1 MAELIIVFREVLEGS
16 LIVGILY
23 TYLKKTNQPAAILKL
38 WQGVAAALIVSVLGS
53 FIFQIFADG
62 FEGRAGKLLEGII
75 MIIAAAVLGSMI
87 VWMAKNR
94 NIADDLKD
102 KANEAL
108 SGENVG
114 YGIFALAFVSGFRE
128 GIETIL
134 FLYGII
140 IIEGGLNIVLSLVG
154 AALGIGLSFTK
165 ARGYEGIG
173 ASKIGSI
180 FIYIL
185 VATIGMKMDLTSIFD
200 EPKLIL
206 IGLIWISIHA
216 ILLVV
221 VAKLIH
227 APYFFLAVG
236 SQANVGGAASAPVVA
251 AAFSWNKSDLNY
263 LDGKKAQKQIIY
275 DNFQENLGGLI
286 VRLCLRDKYPDN
298 FIEKYLEYGFYYRKY
313 QGEIKNRYSSPY
325 LPYFLLT

>member
-23 TYLKKTNQPAAILKL
+23 TYLKKTNQPAAILRL
-38 WQGVAAALIVSVLGS
+38 WQGVAAALVVSVLGS

-62 FEGRAGKLLEGII
+62 FEGRAGKLFEGII

-114 YGIFALAFVSGFRE
+114 YGIFALAFVSVFRE

-140 IIEGGLNIVLSLVG
+140 IKEGGLNIVLSLVG
-154 AALGIGLSFTK
+154 AALGIGLSFMIFIQGRKVPLKTFFNVTSVILIFVAAGMFTYGVHELESARVIPFYGGEVIENDNSLIAKRMNGDTK
-165 ARGYEGIG
+165 IFTFDPSSENIDDVSYK
-173 ASKIGSI
+173 ASKWASRIWDLNPPKNFDGTYPVFHDKGAIGGLMKGLFGYNGDPSAI
-180 FIYIL
+180 ELIAWIL
-185 VATIGMKMDLTSIFD
+185 VASGLGLTWR
-200 EPKLIL
+200 KT
-206 IGLIWISIHA
+206 
-216 ILLVV
+216 
-221 VAKLIH
+221 
-227 APYFFLAVG
+227 
-236 SQANVGGAASAPVVA
+236 AS
-251 AAFSWNKSDLNY
+251 
-263 LDGKKAQKQIIY
+263 
-275 DNFQENLGGLI
+275 
-286 VRLCLRDKYPDN
+286 
-298 FIEKYLEYGFYYRKY
+298 
-313 QGEIKNRYSSPY
+313 
-325 LPYFLLT
+325 

>member
-23 TYLKKTNQPAAILKL
+23 TYLRKTDQSEAISRL
-38 WQGVAAALIVSVLGS
+38 WQGVLAALVASVIGS

-62 FEGRAGKLLEGII
+62 FEGRAGKLFEGII

-114 YGIFALAFVSGFRE
+114 YGIFVLAFVSVFRE

-140 IIEGGLNIVLSLVG
+140 IKEGGLNITLSFVG
-154 AALGIGLSFTK
+154 AALGIGLSFMIFVQGRKVPLKTFFNVTSILLIFVAAGMFTYGVHELESAKVIPYIGGSVQENSDNAIATRMNGDERVFTFENNSDNKVVISK
-165 ARGYEGIG
+165 AKKWASRVWDLNPPKNNDGTYPIMHDKGAVGGLLKGLFGYNGDPSLIEII
-173 ASKIGSI
+173 AWV
-180 FIYIL
+180 L
-185 VATIGMKMDLTSIFD
+185 VA
-200 EPKLIL
+200 
-206 IGLIWISIHA
+206 
-216 ILLVV
+216 
-221 VAKLIH
+221 
-227 APYFFLAVG
+227 
-236 SQANVGGAASAPVVA
+236 
-251 AAFSWNKSDLNY
+251 
-263 LDGKKAQKQIIY
+263 
-275 DNFQENLGGLI
+275 GGL
-286 VRLCLRDKYPDN
+286 
-298 FIEKYLEYGFYYRKY
+298 GFAWR
-313 QGEIKNRYSSPY
+313 ETAS
-325 LPYFLLT
+325 

>member
-23 TYLKKTNQPAAILKL
+23 TYLKKTNQPAAILRL

-62 FEGRAGKLLEGII
+62 FEGRAGKLFEGII

-114 YGIFALAFVSGFRE
+114 YGIFALAFVSVFRE

-140 IIEGGLNIVLSLVG
+140 IKEGGLNIVLSLVG
-154 AALGIGLSFTK
+154 AALGIGLSFMIFIQGKKVPLKTFFNVTSVILIFVAAGMFTYGVHELESARVIPFYGGEVIENDNSLVAKRMNGDTK
-165 ARGYEGIG
+165 IFTFDSSSDNIG
-173 ASKIGSI
+173 DVSYKASKWASRIWDLNPPKNFDGTYPVFHDKGAIGGLMKGLFGYNGDPSAI
-180 FIYIL
+180 ELIAWVL
-185 VATIGMKMDLTSIFD
+185 VATGLGLTWR
-200 EPKLIL
+200 KT
-206 IGLIWISIHA
+206 
-216 ILLVV
+216 
-221 VAKLIH
+221 
-227 APYFFLAVG
+227 
-236 SQANVGGAASAPVVA
+236 AS
-251 AAFSWNKSDLNY
+251 
-263 LDGKKAQKQIIY
+263 
-275 DNFQENLGGLI
+275 
-286 VRLCLRDKYPDN
+286 
-298 FIEKYLEYGFYYRKY
+298 
-313 QGEIKNRYSSPY
+313 
-325 LPYFLLT
+325 

>member
-23 TYLKKTNQPAAILKL
+23 TYLKKTNQPAAILRL

-62 FEGRAGKLLEGII
+62 FEGRAGKLFEGII

-114 YGIFALAFVSGFRE
+114 YGIFALAFVSVFRE

-134 FLYGII
+134 FLYSII
-140 IIEGGLNIVLSLVG
+140 IKEGGLNIVLSLVG
-154 AALGIGLSFTK
+154 AALGIGLSFMIFIQGRKVPLKTFFNVTSIILIFVAAGMFTYGVHELESARIIPFYGGEVIENDNSLVAKRMNGDTK
-165 ARGYEGIG
+165 IFTFDSSSDNIDDVSYK
-173 ASKIGSI
+173 ASKWASRIWDLNPPKNFDGTYPVFHDKGAIGGLMKGLFGYNGDPSAI
-180 FIYIL
+180 ELIAWVL
-185 VATIGMKMDLTSIFD
+185 VATGLGLTWR
-200 EPKLIL
+200 KT
-206 IGLIWISIHA
+206 
-216 ILLVV
+216 
-221 VAKLIH
+221 
-227 APYFFLAVG
+227 
-236 SQANVGGAASAPVVA
+236 AS
-251 AAFSWNKSDLNY
+251 
-263 LDGKKAQKQIIY
+263 
-275 DNFQENLGGLI
+275 
-286 VRLCLRDKYPDN
+286 
-298 FIEKYLEYGFYYRKY
+298 
-313 QGEIKNRYSSPY
+313 
-325 LPYFLLT
+325 

>member
-23 TYLKKTNQPAAILKL
+23 TYLKKTNQSAAILRL

-62 FEGRAGKLLEGII
+62 FEGRAGKLFEGII

-114 YGIFALAFVSGFRE
+114 YGIFALAFVSVFRE

-140 IIEGGLNIVLSLVG
+140 IKEGGLNIVLSLVG
-154 AALGIGLSFTK
+154 AALGIGLSFMIFIQGKKVPLKTFFNVTSVILIFVAAGMFTYGVHELESARAIPFYGGEVIENDNSLVAKRMNGDTK
-165 ARGYEGIG
+165 IFTFDSSSDNIDDVSYK
-173 ASKIGSI
+173 ASKWASRIWDLNPPKNFDGTYPVFHDKGAIGGLMKGLFGYNGDPSAI
-180 FIYIL
+180 ELIAWIL
-185 VATIGMKMDLTSIFD
+185 VATGLGLTWR
-200 EPKLIL
+200 KT
-206 IGLIWISIHA
+206 
-216 ILLVV
+216 
-221 VAKLIH
+221 
-227 APYFFLAVG
+227 
-236 SQANVGGAASAPVVA
+236 AS
-251 AAFSWNKSDLNY
+251 
-263 LDGKKAQKQIIY
+263 
-275 DNFQENLGGLI
+275 
-286 VRLCLRDKYPDN
+286 
-298 FIEKYLEYGFYYRKY
+298 
-313 QGEIKNRYSSPY
+313 
-325 LPYFLLT
+325 

>member
-23 TYLKKTNQPAAILKL
+23 TYLKKTNQPAAILRL

-62 FEGRAGKLLEGII
+62 FEGRAGKLFEGII

-114 YGIFALAFVSGFRE
+114 YGIFALAFVSIFRE

-140 IIEGGLNIVLSLVG
+140 IKEGGLNIVLSLVG
-154 AALGIGLSFTK
+154 AALGIGLSFMIFIQGKKVPLKTFFNVTSVILIFVAAGMFTYGVHELESARVIPFYGGEVIENDNSLVAKRMNGDTK
-165 ARGYEGIG
+165 IFTFDSSSDNINDVSYN
-173 ASKIGSI
+173 ASKWASRVWDLNPPKNFDGTYPIFHDKGAIGGLMKGLFGYNGDPSAI
-180 FIYIL
+180 ELIAWII
-185 VATIGMKMDLTSIFD
+185 VATGLGLTWR
-200 EPKLIL
+200 KT
-206 IGLIWISIHA
+206 
-216 ILLVV
+216 
-221 VAKLIH
+221 
-227 APYFFLAVG
+227 
-236 SQANVGGAASAPVVA
+236 AS
-251 AAFSWNKSDLNY
+251 
-263 LDGKKAQKQIIY
+263 
-275 DNFQENLGGLI
+275 
-286 VRLCLRDKYPDN
+286 
-298 FIEKYLEYGFYYRKY
+298 
-313 QGEIKNRYSSPY
+313 
-325 LPYFLLT
+325 

>member
-23 TYLKKTNQPAAILKL
+23 TYLKKTNQPAAILRL

-62 FEGRAGKLLEGII
+62 FEGRAGKLFEGII

-94 NIADDLKD
+94 NIAEDLKD

-114 YGIFALAFVSGFRE
+114 YGIFALAFVSVFRE

-140 IIEGGLNIVLSLVG
+140 IKEGGLNIVLSLVG
-154 AALGIGLSFTK
+154 AALGIG
-165 ARGYEGIG
+165 
-173 ASKIGSI
+173 
-180 FIYIL
+180 
-185 VATIGMKMDLTSIFD
+185 
-200 EPKLIL
+200 
-206 IGLIWISIHA
+206 
-216 ILLVV
+216 
-221 VAKLIH
+221 
-227 APYFFLAVG
+227 
-236 SQANVGGAASAPVVA
+236 
-251 AAFSWNKSDLNY
+251 
-263 LDGKKAQKQIIY
+263 
-275 DNFQENLGGLI
+275 
-286 VRLCLRDKYPDN
+286 
-298 FIEKYLEYGFYYRKY
+298 
-313 QGEIKNRYSSPY
+313 
-325 LPYFLLT
+325 

>member
-23 TYLKKTNQPAAILKL
+23 TYLKKTNQPAAILRL

-62 FEGRAGKLLEGII
+62 FEGRAGKLFEGII

-114 YGIFALAFVSGFRE
+114 YGIFALAFVSVFRE

-140 IIEGGLNIVLSLVG
+140 IKEGGLNIVLSLVG
-154 AALGIGLSFTK
+154 AALGIGLSFMIFIQGKKVPLKTFFNVTSVILIFVAAGMFTYGVHELESARIIPFYGGEVIENDNSLVAKRMNGDTK
-165 ARGYEGIG
+165 IFTFDFSSDNIDDVTYK
-173 ASKIGSI
+173 ASKWASRIWDLNPPKNFDGTYPVFHDKGAIGGLMKGLFGYNGDPSAI
-180 FIYIL
+180 ELIAWVL
-185 VATIGMKMDLTSIFD
+185 VAAGLGLTWR
-200 EPKLIL
+200 KT
-206 IGLIWISIHA
+206 
-216 ILLVV
+216 
-221 VAKLIH
+221 
-227 APYFFLAVG
+227 
-236 SQANVGGAASAPVVA
+236 AS
-251 AAFSWNKSDLNY
+251 
-263 LDGKKAQKQIIY
+263 
-275 DNFQENLGGLI
+275 
-286 VRLCLRDKYPDN
+286 
-298 FIEKYLEYGFYYRKY
+298 
-313 QGEIKNRYSSPY
+313 
-325 LPYFLLT
+325 

>member
-23 TYLKKTNQPAAILKL
+23 TYLKKTNQPAAILRL

-62 FEGRAGKLLEGII
+62 FEGRAGKLFEGII

-114 YGIFALAFVSGFRE
+114 YGIFALAFVSVFRE

-140 IIEGGLNIVLSLVG
+140 IKEGGLNIVLSLVG
-154 AALGIGLSFTK
+154 AALGIGLSFMIFIQGKKVPLKTFFNVTSVILIFVAAGMFTYGVHELESARVIPFYGGEVIENDNSLVAKRMNGDTK
-165 ARGYEGIG
+165 IFTFDSSSDNIDDVSYK
-173 ASKIGSI
+173 ASKWASRVWDLNPPKNFDGTYPVFHDKGAIGGLMKGLFGYNGDPSAI
-180 FIYIL
+180 ELIAWVL
-185 VATIGMKMDLTSIFD
+185 VAAGLGLTWR
-200 EPKLIL
+200 KT
-206 IGLIWISIHA
+206 
-216 ILLVV
+216 
-221 VAKLIH
+221 
-227 APYFFLAVG
+227 
-236 SQANVGGAASAPVVA
+236 AS
-251 AAFSWNKSDLNY
+251 
-263 LDGKKAQKQIIY
+263 
-275 DNFQENLGGLI
+275 
-286 VRLCLRDKYPDN
+286 
-298 FIEKYLEYGFYYRKY
+298 
-313 QGEIKNRYSSPY
+313 
-325 LPYFLLT
+325 

>member
-23 TYLKKTNQPAAILKL
+23 TYLRKTDQPEAISRL
-38 WQGVAAALIVSVLGS
+38 WQGVVAALVASVIGS

-62 FEGRAGKLLEGII
+62 FEGRAGKLFEGII

-114 YGIFALAFVSGFRE
+114 YGIFILAFVSVFRE

-140 IIEGGLNIVLSLVG
+140 IKEGGLNITLSFVG
-154 AALGIGLSFTK
+154 AALGIGLSFM
-165 ARGYEGIG
+165 
-173 ASKIGSI
+173 I
-180 FIYIL
+180 FVQGRKVPL
-185 VATIGMKMDLTSIFD
+185 KTFFNVTSILLIFVAAGMFTYGVHELESAKVIPYIGGSVQENSDNVIATRMNGD
-200 EPKLIL
+200 EKVFTFENNNDNKVVMSKAKKWASRVWDLNPPKNNDGTYPIMHDK
-206 IGLIWISIHA
+206 G
-216 ILLVV
+216 
-221 VAKLIH
+221 
-227 APYFFLAVG
+227 AVG
-236 SQANVGGAASAPVVA
+236 GLMKGLFGYNGDPSLIEVIAWILAA
-251 AAFSWNKSDLNY
+251 
-263 LDGKKAQKQIIY
+263 
-275 DNFQENLGGLI
+275 GGL
-286 VRLCLRDKYPDN
+286 
-298 FIEKYLEYGFYYRKY
+298 GFAWRKTA
-313 QGEIKNRYSSPY
+313 S
-325 LPYFLLT
+325 

>member
-23 TYLKKTNQPAAILKL
+23 TYLKKTNQSAAILRL
-38 WQGVAAALIVSVLGS
+38 WQGVAAALVVSVLGS

-62 FEGRAGKLLEGII
+62 FEGRAGKLFEGII

-114 YGIFALAFVSGFRE
+114 YGIFALAFVSVFRE

-140 IIEGGLNIVLSLVG
+140 IKEGGLNIVLSLVG
-154 AALGIGLSFTK
+154 AALGIGLSFMIFIQGKKVPLKTFFNVTSVILIFVAAGMFTYGVHELESARVIPFYGGEVIENDNSLVAKRMNGDTK
-165 ARGYEGIG
+165 IFTFDSSSDNIDDVSYK
-173 ASKIGSI
+173 ASKWASRVWDLNPPKNFDGTYPVFHDKGAIGGLMKGLFGYNGDPSAI
-180 FIYIL
+180 ELIAWVL
-185 VATIGMKMDLTSIFD
+185 VATGLGLTWR
-200 EPKLIL
+200 KT
-206 IGLIWISIHA
+206 
-216 ILLVV
+216 
-221 VAKLIH
+221 
-227 APYFFLAVG
+227 
-236 SQANVGGAASAPVVA
+236 AS
-251 AAFSWNKSDLNY
+251 
-263 LDGKKAQKQIIY
+263 
-275 DNFQENLGGLI
+275 
-286 VRLCLRDKYPDN
+286 
-298 FIEKYLEYGFYYRKY
+298 
-313 QGEIKNRYSSPY
+313 
-325 LPYFLLT
+325 

>member
-23 TYLKKTNQPAAILKL
+23 TYLKKTNQSAAILRL
-38 WQGVAAALIVSVLGS
+38 WQGVAAALVVSVLGS

-62 FEGRAGKLLEGII
+62 FEGRAGKLFEGII

-114 YGIFALAFVSGFRE
+114 YGIFALAFVSVFRE

-140 IIEGGLNIVLSLVG
+140 IKEGGLNIVLSLVG
-154 AALGIGLSFTK
+154 AALGIGLSFMIFIQGKKVPLKTFFNVTSVILIFVAAGMFTYGVHELESARVIPFYGGEVIENDNSLVAKRMNGDTK
-165 ARGYEGIG
+165 IFTFDSSSDNIDDVSYK
-173 ASKIGSI
+173 ASKWASRVWDLNPPKNFDGTYPVFHDKGAIGGLMKGLFGYNGDPSAI
-180 FIYIL
+180 ELIAWIL
-185 VATIGMKMDLTSIFD
+185 VASGLGLTWR
-200 EPKLIL
+200 KT
-206 IGLIWISIHA
+206 
-216 ILLVV
+216 
-221 VAKLIH
+221 
-227 APYFFLAVG
+227 
-236 SQANVGGAASAPVVA
+236 AS
-251 AAFSWNKSDLNY
+251 
-263 LDGKKAQKQIIY
+263 
-275 DNFQENLGGLI
+275 
-286 VRLCLRDKYPDN
+286 
-298 FIEKYLEYGFYYRKY
+298 
-313 QGEIKNRYSSPY
+313 
-325 LPYFLLT
+325 

>member
-23 TYLKKTNQPAAILKL
+23 TYLKKTNQTAAILRL

-62 FEGRAGKLLEGII
+62 FEGRAGKLFEGII

-114 YGIFALAFVSGFRE
+114 YGIFALAFVSVFRE

-140 IIEGGLNIVLSLVG
+140 IKEGGLNIVLSLVG
-154 AALGIGLSFTK
+154 AALGIGLSFMIFIQGKKVPLKTFFNVTSVILIFVAAGMFTYGVHELESARVIPFYGGEVIENDNSLVAKRMNGDTK
-165 ARGYEGIG
+165 IFTFDSSSDNIDDVSYK
-173 ASKIGSI
+173 ASKWASRVWDLNPPKNFDGTYPVFHDKGAIGGLMKGLFGYNGDPSAI
-180 FIYIL
+180 ELIAWVL
-185 VATIGMKMDLTSIFD
+185 VATGLGLTWR
-200 EPKLIL
+200 KT
-206 IGLIWISIHA
+206 
-216 ILLVV
+216 
-221 VAKLIH
+221 
-227 APYFFLAVG
+227 
-236 SQANVGGAASAPVVA
+236 AS
-251 AAFSWNKSDLNY
+251 
-263 LDGKKAQKQIIY
+263 
-275 DNFQENLGGLI
+275 
-286 VRLCLRDKYPDN
+286 
-298 FIEKYLEYGFYYRKY
+298 
-313 QGEIKNRYSSPY
+313 
-325 LPYFLLT
+325 

>member
-23 TYLKKTNQPAAILKL
+23 TYLKKTNQPAAILRL

-62 FEGRAGKLLEGII
+62 FEGRAGKLFEGII

-114 YGIFALAFVSGFRE
+114 YGIFALAFVSVFRE

-140 IIEGGLNIVLSLVG
+140 IKEGGLNIVLSLVG
-154 AALGIGLSFTK
+154 AALGIGLSFMIFIQGKKVPLKTFFNVTSVILIFVAAGMFTYGVHELESARVIPFYGGEVIENDNSLIAKRMNGDTK
-165 ARGYEGIG
+165 IFTFDPSSENIDDVSYK
-173 ASKIGSI
+173 ASKWASRIWDLNPPKNFDGTYPVFHDKGAIGGLMKGLFGYNGDPSAI
-180 FIYIL
+180 ELIAWIL
-185 VATIGMKMDLTSIFD
+185 VASGLGLTWR
-200 EPKLIL
+200 KT
-206 IGLIWISIHA
+206 
-216 ILLVV
+216 
-221 VAKLIH
+221 
-227 APYFFLAVG
+227 
-236 SQANVGGAASAPVVA
+236 AS
-251 AAFSWNKSDLNY
+251 
-263 LDGKKAQKQIIY
+263 
-275 DNFQENLGGLI
+275 
-286 VRLCLRDKYPDN
+286 
-298 FIEKYLEYGFYYRKY
+298 
-313 QGEIKNRYSSPY
+313 
-325 LPYFLLT
+325 

>member
-1 MAELIIVFREVLEGS
+1 MAELVIVFREVLEGS

-23 TYLKKTNQPAAILKL
+23 TYLKKTNQPASILRL

-62 FEGRAGKLLEGII
+62 FEGRAGKLFEGII

-114 YGIFALAFVSGFRE
+114 YGIFALAFVSVFRE

-140 IIEGGLNIVLSLVG
+140 IKEGGLNIVLSLVG
-154 AALGIGLSFTK
+154 AALGIGLSFMIFIQGKKVPLKTFFNVTSVILIFVAAGMFTYGVHELESARVIPFYGGEVIENDNSLVAKRMNGDTK
-165 ARGYEGIG
+165 IFTFDSSTDNIDDVSYK
-173 ASKIGSI
+173 ASKWASMVWDLNPPKNFDGTYPVFHDKGAIGGLMKGLFGYNGDPSAI
-180 FIYIL
+180 ELIAWVL
-185 VATIGMKMDLTSIFD
+185 VATGLGLTWR
-200 EPKLIL
+200 KT
-206 IGLIWISIHA
+206 
-216 ILLVV
+216 
-221 VAKLIH
+221 
-227 APYFFLAVG
+227 
-236 SQANVGGAASAPVVA
+236 AS
-251 AAFSWNKSDLNY
+251 
-263 LDGKKAQKQIIY
+263 
-275 DNFQENLGGLI
+275 
-286 VRLCLRDKYPDN
+286 
-298 FIEKYLEYGFYYRKY
+298 
-313 QGEIKNRYSSPY
+313 
-325 LPYFLLT
+325 